1 LSCKG
6 TCEQYK
12 ANKPIGIGRYAS
24 GQKRCQICELYISW
38 DGLWCPCC
46 GYRLRCKP
54 RNITY
59 KDKLRQTEFKAG
71 TIVKVYKNW
80 KECKEF
86 QFKAILVELLKP
98 AVQGMGALWQVRRLD
113 SALKNPECKTEKRII
128 NIAKRDKV
136 LV

>member
-1 LSCKG
+1 MSCKG